1 MTVPETLIPSDVV
14 AGLAEIVSTVV
25 GAPQA
30 AVIPQARFTE
40 LEVDSLSMIEIMLAI
55 EDAFGVRVPDGDL
68 GALVTVQ
75 DAVDYIV
82 RAGSAA

>member
-1 MTVPETLIPSDVV
+1 MTVPETLTASDVV

-25 GAPQA
+25 GAPPA
-30 AVIPQARFTE
+30 AVTPRARFAE
-40 LEVDSLSMIEIMLAI
+40 LEVDSLSMIEIMLAV
-55 EDAFGVRVPDGDL
+55 EDSFGVRVPDGDL

-82 RAGSAA
+82 RAGTAR